1 VSSGLRKL
9 VVVVGLPGVG
19 KSTVLSLASE
29 KLRERGYAVRVVNF
43 GDFMLSY
50 LLGRGVVKSRDE
62 IRKLPLATQRELQE
76 LAARAIREEFE
87 KAPGERF
94 IGIVDTHAVIRTP
107 AGLWPGLPLS
117 VLKELRP
124 DLIAVIEASPEE
136 ILSRQQR
143 DSSRARSDYS
153 SKQLLEELLA
163 TYRYY
168 AIASSVISGAA
179 LVVVVNRENQASQ
192 AAEELVKSIEEL

>member
-1 VSSGLRKL
+1 MRKV

-29 KLRERGYAVRVVNF
+29 KLRERGYSVRVVNF

-50 LLGRGVVKSRDE
+50 LLERGVVRSRDE
-62 IRKLPLATQRELQE
+62 IRKLPLVTQRELQE
-76 LAARAIREEFE
+76 LTAKAIREEFE
-87 KAPGERF
+87 KASGGRF
-94 IGIVDTHAVIRTP
+94 IGMVDTHAVIRTP
-107 AGLWPGLPLS
+107 VGFWPGLPLS
-117 VLKELRP
+117 VLRELRP
-124 DLIAVIEASPEE
+124 DLIAVVEASPEE
-136 ILSRQQR
+136 ILSRQLR

-153 SKQLLEELLA
+153 SRQLLEELLA

-192 AAEELVKSIEEL
+192 AAEELVGAVEEL

>member
-1 VSSGLRKL
+1 
-9 VVVVGLPGVG
+9 VG

-50 LLGRGVVKSRDE
+50 LLERGVVRSRDE
-62 IRKLPLATQRELQE
+62 IRRLPLATQRELQE
-76 LAARAIREEFE
+76 LAAKAIREGFE
-87 KAPGERF
+87 RAPEGRF
-94 IGIVDTHAVIRTP
+94 VGIVDTHAVIRTP
-107 AGLWPGLPLS
+107 AGFWPGLPLS

-136 ILSRQQR
+136 ILSRQTR
-143 DSSRARSDYS
+143 DSGRVRSDYS
-153 SKQLLEELLA
+153 SRHLLEELLA

-179 LVVVVNRENQASQ
+179 LVVVVNRENQARQ
-192 AAEELVKSIEEL
+192 AAEELVRAVEEL